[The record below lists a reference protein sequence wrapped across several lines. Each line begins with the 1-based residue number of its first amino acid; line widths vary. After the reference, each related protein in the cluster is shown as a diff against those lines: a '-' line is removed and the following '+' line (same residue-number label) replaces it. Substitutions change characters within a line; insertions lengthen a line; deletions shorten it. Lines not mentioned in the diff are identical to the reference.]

1 MNACIQ
7 MSFKNI
13 IKIFLFSTFFWSLLG
28 VFTLSNGGDSD
39 ISCLKSIKES
49 LEDPFNLFK
58 SSWNFDKVGDGFICA
73 FTGVQ
78 CWNSKESKVLY
89 IQLSN
94 MGLTG
99 WFPQGIKNC
108 KSLQRLDLS
117 FNKLSGAIPSDISTM
132 LPSASALDLSKNNFY
147 GEIPT
152 DIANCIYL
160 NALIL
165 DNNRLTGQIPQQLG
179 QLTQIKTFTVAN
191 NFLSGPVPNFAI
203 ASVTK
208 ESYVNNSGLCGGPLE
223 PCKSDEPF
231 KSGFIVG
238 YAASA
243 VSVVTIFMSYC
254 VPWEQMKK
262 RKRMTLKKNNKRKEA
277 HKVTKLLP
285 SKLQWKSNKQVPV
298 CLLFSLSLQMSTTSE
313 SNNKTNKTVHYRLY
327 SFQIFNCY

>member
-7 MSFKNI
+7 MALKNI
-13 IKIFLFSTFFWSLLG
+13 IIIFLFSTFFWSLLG

-49 LEDPFNLFK
+49 LEDPFNRFK
-58 SSWNFDKVGDGFICA
+58 SSWNFDKVGEGFYCG

-78 CWNSKESKVLY
+78 CWNSGESKVLY
-89 IQLSN
+89 IQLYN
-94 MGLTG
+94 MGLKG
-99 WFPQGIKNC
+99 QFPQGIENC
-108 KSLQRLDLS
+108 KYLQGLELS
-117 FNKLSGAIPSDISTM
+117 FNKLSGAIPSDISTR
-132 LPSASALDLSKNNFY
+132 LPYVTVLDLSRNNFS

-152 DIANCIYL
+152 DIANCVYL
-160 NALIL
+160 NSLKL
-165 DNNRLTGQIPQQLG
+165 DHNRMTGQIPQQLG
-179 QLTQIKTFTVAN
+179 QLARIKTFTVAN

-208 ESYVNNSGLCGGPLE
+208 ESYVNNNGLCGGPLE
-223 PCKSDEPF
+223 PCKELGRKSDETF

-238 YAASA
+238 YAVSA

-285 SKLQWKSNKQVPV
+285 SNLQWKSYKQVLSLS
-298 CLLFSLSLQMSTTSE
+298 LLFSFFADVYY
-313 SNNKTNKTVHYRLY
+313 K
-327 SFQIFNCY
+327 